1 MHEHGIGRN
10 KNRLCRRVFDT
21 RWDMLPKKREV
32 SSGTQTQQNND
43 NDTRHQII
51 VAMTSQEDP
60 MTQSSYLLLRAVP
73 FHGQDFL
80 WIFLLLLP
88 KGTSHNSRRL
98 PPKTKSSGA
107 DESKRR
113 LFFLLFILLFAS
125 RKDNARMK
133 GGEAGKSVPRLII
146 SGAPASGKGTQ
157 CEIIKEKYGVIHL
170 STGDMLRA
178 AVAAGTDVGK
188 EAKDF
193 MDAGKLVPDE
203 VIIGIVK
210 DRLEE
215 SDCVKSGWLLDGFPR
230 TPAQAEALVDAGVS
244 ADCFIFLAVP
254 DDILV
259 ERVVG
264 RRTDPETGKIYHLTF
279 SPPEDE
285 EVLARLDQRSDDTEE
300 KVKVRLE
307 EFRAN
312 VDAVKGVYTDISV
325 EVDGTKEPE
334 EISVT
339 IIEAID
345 SMLV

>member
-1 MHEHGIGRN
+1 
-10 KNRLCRRVFDT
+10 
-21 RWDMLPKKREV
+21 
-32 SSGTQTQQNND
+32 
-43 NDTRHQII
+43 
-51 VAMTSQEDP
+51 
-60 MTQSSYLLLRAVP
+60 MTQSSPLLLRVKSDCLLWSLNEKIVSLP
-73 FHGQDFL
+73 NFL
-80 WIFLLLLP
+80 HSSFPLDLSSSPAKGDLP
-88 KGTSHNSRRL
+88 KVRL
-98 PPKTKSSGA
+98 PPKTKSSW
-107 DESKRR
+107 S
-113 LFFLLFILLFAS
+113 LMS
-125 RKDNARMK
+125 RKEGSLKDNARMK
-133 GGEAGKSVPRLII
+133 GREVDKNPPRLII

-157 CEIIKEKYGVIHL
+157 CEIIKEKC
-170 STGDMLRA
+170 DMLRA

-259 ERVVG
+259 ER
-264 RRTDPETGKIYHLTF
+264 
-279 SPPEDE
+279 EDE

-334 EISVT
+334 EVSVT